1 MLLLAKSPDSYRG
14 SHHQSQQN
22 EIFPI
27 VLGQTKSGSMATS
40 RRYGMEI
47 QITVPLL
54 KNQPGTFLF
63 TPEMETFSQPVD
75 VNESFSVQFSQSG
88 LAQIITGIRHNQ
100 YTSWAWQRLA
110 RLGEELAIVS
120 NSPRLIS
127 PIHLASHW
135 ESVGVIPYPHQLDT
149 AEKVIHK
156 MGGRAILA
164 DEVGLG
170 KTIEA
175 GMILK
180 EYMLR
185 GLVHRALILTPAA
198 LCWQWFEELREKF
211 RIPATLQRSQ
221 YDWARCDCIIA
232 SIDTAKRE
240 PHLSQVLAID
250 WDLLIVDEAHKLKNS
265 RTQNWQFVNT
275 IHRKYFLMLTAT
287 PVQND
292 LRELYNLI
300 TLLKPGQLG
309 TYSDF
314 KRRFVIDKRTPRDT
328 KVLRSLLDE
337 VMIRNRRGAGTIQ
350 FTKRIVHSV
359 TVELTPAEREL
370 YLGVHTFIR
379 RQMQRS
385 LAEKR
390 TILPYIILLREV
402 CSSSWAAALTLKKLG
417 EKKPS
422 TVDTE
427 LLALLEQAVN
437 IETSAK
443 VQHLLELL
451 SNLEGKAIV
460 FTEYRGTQAFIKKH
474 LETAGLGV
482 VTFDGS
488 LSASRKEF
496 TKFLF
501 RRYGDVLVS
510 TESGG
515 EGINLQYCNNVINF
529 DLPWNPMRLEQRIG
543 RVHRLGQTKD
553 VYVFN
558 FATQGTI
565 EEHLL
570 RLLHE
575 KINMF
580 EMVVG
585 ELDAILTQLHLDKS
599 FESRL
604 IDIYLRSETES
615 DLARAFDDF
624 GDSILKA
631 RDLHKQTTILDL
643 LP

>member
-1 MLLLAKSPDSYRG
+1 
-14 SHHQSQQN
+14 
-22 EIFPI
+22 
-27 VLGQTKSGSMATS
+27 
-40 RRYGMEI
+40 MEI
-47 QITVPLL
+47 RITVPLL
-54 KNQPGTFLF
+54 KNQLGFFPFAA
-63 TPEMETFSQPVD
+63 EIETFSEPLA
-75 VNESFSVQFSQSG
+75 VNDCLSVQFSQSA
-88 LAQIITGIRHNQ
+88 LREIITSFRRRE
-100 YTSWAWQRLA
+100 YADWEWQELA
-110 RLGEELAIVS
+110 RLGEDLSSISDLA
-120 NSPRLIS
+120 NLIC
-127 PIHLASHW
+127 PVHLASHW
-135 ESVGVIPYPHQLDT
+135 ESVGVIPYPHQLET
-149 AEKVIHK
+149 TRKVIQD

-180 EYMLR
+180 EYTLR
-185 GLVHRALILTPAA
+185 GLVRKVLILTPAA

-211 RIPATLQRSQ
+211 RISVALHRSQ
-221 YDWARCDCIIA
+221 YDWARCDCIVA

-265 RTQNWQFVNT
+265 RTQNWRFVNN
-275 IHRKYFLMLTAT
+275 IHKQYFLMLTAT

-309 TYSDF
+309 TYAAF
-314 KRRFVIDKRTPRDT
+314 KRRFVADKRTPRDT
-328 KVLRSLLDE
+328 EALRSLLGQ
-337 VMIRNRRGAGTIQ
+337 VMIRNRRGTGTIQ
-350 FTKRIVHSV
+350 FTERIVRSV
-359 TVELTPAEREL
+359 PVELNEAEAQL
-370 YLGVHTFIR
+370 YLSVNAFIR
-379 RQMQRS
+379 RQMRRS
-385 LAEKR
+385 LAERR
-390 TILPYIILLREV
+390 TILPYITLLREV
-402 CSSSWAAALTLKKLG
+402 CSSAWAAALTLKKLT
-417 EKKPS
+417 EKASPE
-422 TVDTE
+422 TETE
-427 LLALLEQAVN
+427 LLALLEQAVH

-443 VQHLLELL
+443 IRQLLELL
-451 SNLEGKAIV
+451 QVLEGKVIV

-474 LETAGLGV
+474 LEAAGLGV

-488 LSASRKEF
+488 LSANRKEF

-565 EEHLL
+565 EEHILK
-570 RLLHE
+570 LLHE

-580 EMVVG
+580 ELVVG
-585 ELDAILTQLHLDKS
+585 ELDAILTHLQLDRS
-599 FESRL
+599 FESHL
-604 IDIYLRSETES
+604 INIFVRSETDK
-615 DLARAFDDF
+615 DLAREFDHL
-624 GDSILKA
+624 GETILKA
-631 RDLHKQTTILDL
+631 RIRQREPTILDL

>member
-1 MLLLAKSPDSYRG
+1 
-14 SHHQSQQN
+14 
-22 EIFPI
+22 
-27 VLGQTKSGSMATS
+27 
-40 RRYGMEI
+40 MEI
-47 QITVPLL
+47 RITVPIL
-54 KNQPGTFLF
+54 KNQPGAFLF
-63 TPEMETFSQPVD
+63 SSRI
-75 VNESFSVQFSQSG
+75 ESFSEPIAVNDSLSVQFSQSG
-88 LAQIITGIRHNQ
+88 LYGIITGIRRKQ
-100 YTSWAWQRLA
+100 FASWESQKLA
-110 RLGEELAIVS
+110 RLGEDLAVISDFS
-120 NSPRLIS
+120 NLLSPV
-127 PIHLASHW
+127 HLASHW

-149 AEKVIHK
+149 TRRVIQE

-185 GLVHRALILTPAA
+185 GLVRKALILTPAA

-211 RIPATLQRSQ
+211 RIPVVLHRSQ
-221 YDWARCDCIIA
+221 WDWARCDCMIA

-265 RTQNWQFVNT
+265 STQNWRFVNQ
-275 IHRKYFLMLTAT
+275 IHKKYFLMLTAT

-292 LRELYNLI
+292 LKELYNLT

-309 TYSDF
+309 TYTAF
-314 KRRFVIDKRTPRDT
+314 RQRFMADKRIPRDT
-328 KVLRSLLDE
+328 EALRSLLQQ
-337 VMIRNRRGAGTIQ
+337 VMIRNRRGGGTIE

-359 TVELTPAEREL
+359 SVELTQLEQEL
-370 YLGVHTFIR
+370 YLSVHTFIR
-379 RQMQRS
+379 GQMRRS
-385 LAEKR
+385 LAQKR
-390 TILPYIILLREV
+390 TILPYIVLLREV
-402 CSSSWAAALTLKKLG
+402 CSSAWAAALTLKKLSEKAAPDLQG
-417 EKKPS
+417 EL
-422 TVDTE
+422 T
-427 LLALLEQAVN
+427 ALLQQAVN

-443 VQHLLELL
+443 VQRLLTLL
-451 SNLEGKAIV
+451 QELEGKAIV

-474 LETAGLGV
+474 LEEAGLGV
-482 VTFDGS
+482 VPFDGS

-543 RVHRLGQTKD
+543 RVHRLGQIKN

-558 FATQGTI
+558 LATQGTI
-565 EEHLL
+565 EEHIL

-585 ELDAILTQLHLDKS
+585 ELDAILTHLHLDKS

-604 IDIYLRSETES
+604 IDIFVRSETER
-615 DLARAFDDF
+615 DLMREFDRL

-631 RDLHKQTTILDL
+631 RSLQSEGTMLDL

>member
-1 MLLLAKSPDSYRG
+1 
-14 SHHQSQQN
+14 
-22 EIFPI
+22 
-27 VLGQTKSGSMATS
+27 
-40 RRYGMEI
+40 MEI
-47 QITVPLL
+47 RITVPLL

-63 TPEMETFSQPVD
+63 TPEVETFFEPTA

-88 LAQIITGIRHNQ
+88 LANIITGIRRNQ
-100 YTSWAWQRLA
+100 YTSWDWQKLA
-110 RLGEELAIVS
+110 RLGEDLSIVS
-120 NSPRLIS
+120 DSPHLIC
-127 PIHLASHW
+127 PVHLASHW
-135 ESVGVIPYPHQLDT
+135 KSVGVIPYPHQLDT
-149 AEKVIHK
+149 AQRVIHN
-156 MGGRAILA
+156 MDGRAILA

-175 GMILK
+175 GIILK

-185 GLVHRALILTPAA
+185 GLVRRALILTPAA

-221 YDWARCDCIIA
+221 YDWERCNCIIA
-232 SIDTAKRE
+232 SLDTAKRE
-240 PHLSQVLAID
+240 PHISQVLSMD

-265 RTQNWQFVNT
+265 RTQNWQFVNN
-275 IHRKYFLMLTAT
+275 IHKKYFLMLTAT

-292 LRELYNLI
+292 LKELYNLI

-309 TYSDF
+309 TYSAF
-314 KRRFVIDKRTPRDT
+314 KQRFVVDKRTPRDT
-328 KVLRSLLDE
+328 KALRLLLGE

-359 TVELTPAEREL
+359 PVELTTAERKL
-370 YLGVHTFIR
+370 YLSVHSFIR
-379 RQMQRS
+379 SQMQKL
-385 LAEKR
+385 LAERR

-402 CSSSWAAALTLKKLG
+402 CSSSWAAALTLKKLN
-417 EKKPS
+417 EKIHPN
-422 TVDTE
+422 VDTE
-427 LLALLEQAVN
+427 LMALLEQAVN

-443 VQHLLELL
+443 VQRLLELL
-451 SNLEGKAIV
+451 SSLEGKAIV

-474 LETAGLGV
+474 LEATGFGV

-599 FESRL
+599 FESRI
-604 IDIYLRSETES
+604 IDICIRSETEK
-615 DLARAFDDF
+615 DLAREFNDF

-631 RDLHKQTTILDL
+631 RELQTQETILDL

>member
-1 MLLLAKSPDSYRG
+1 
-14 SHHQSQQN
+14 
-22 EIFPI
+22 
-27 VLGQTKSGSMATS
+27 
-40 RRYGMEI
+40 MEI
-47 QITVPLL
+47 RITVPIL
-54 KNQPGTFLF
+54 KNQPGVFPFVSET
-63 TPEMETFSQPVD
+63 ETFSEPMAVSS
-75 VNESFSVQFSQSG
+75 NLSVQFSQSA
-88 LAQIITGIRHNQ
+88 LREIITGFRRRQ
-100 YTSWAWQRLA
+100 YASWEWQKLA
-110 RLGEELAIVS
+110 RLGEEISSISDFAT
-120 NSPRLIS
+120 LIC
-127 PIHLASHW
+127 PLHLASHW
-135 ESVGVIPYPHQLDT
+135 ELVGVIPYPHQLET
-149 AEKVIHK
+149 TQKVIYR

-185 GLVHRALILTPAA
+185 GLVRKALVLTPAA

-211 RIPATLQRSQ
+211 RIPVVLHRSQ
-221 YDWARCDCIIA
+221 YDWARCDCIVA

-250 WDLLIVDEAHKLKNS
+250 WDLLIIDEAHKLKNS
-265 RTQNWQFVNT
+265 KTQNWRFVNN
-275 IHRKYFLMLTAT
+275 IHKNYFLMLTAT

-309 TYSDF
+309 TYATF
-314 KRRFVIDKRTPRDT
+314 KRRFVADKRTPRDT
-328 KVLRSLLDE
+328 EVLRSLLGQ
-337 VMIRNRRGAGTIQ
+337 VMIRNRRGTGTIE
-350 FTKRIVHSV
+350 FTERIVRSV
-359 TVELTPAEREL
+359 PVDLSEAEGQL
-370 YLGVHTFIR
+370 YLSVNAFIR

-390 TILPYIILLREV
+390 TILPYITLLREV
-402 CSSSWAAALTLKKLG
+402 CSSAWAAALTLKKLS
-417 EKKPS
+417 EKASPELEA
-422 TVDTE
+422 E
-427 LLALLEQAVN
+427 LLSLLEQAVN

-443 VQHLLELL
+443 IRQLLDLL
-451 SNLEGKAIV
+451 QILNGKVII

-474 LETAGLGV
+474 LEAAGLGV

-558 FATQGTI
+558 LATKGTI
-565 EEHLL
+565 EEHIM

-585 ELDAILTQLHLDKS
+585 ELDAILTHLHLNRS

-604 IDIYLRSETES
+604 IDIFVRSETDK
-615 DLARAFDDF
+615 DLAREFDHL
-624 GDSILKA
+624 GETILKA
-631 RDLHKQTTILDL
+631 RTLQRKPSILGL

>member
-1 MLLLAKSPDSYRG
+1 
-14 SHHQSQQN
+14 
-22 EIFPI
+22 
-27 VLGQTKSGSMATS
+27 
-40 RRYGMEI
+40 MEI
-47 QITVPLL
+47 RITVPIL
-54 KNQPGTFLF
+54 KNQPGVFPFVSET
-63 TPEMETFSQPVD
+63 ETFSEPMAVSS
-75 VNESFSVQFSQSG
+75 NLSVQFSQSA
-88 LAQIITGIRHNQ
+88 LREIITGFRRRQ
-100 YTSWAWQRLA
+100 YASWEWQKLA
-110 RLGEELAIVS
+110 RLGEEISSISDFAT
-120 NSPRLIS
+120 LIC
-127 PIHLASHW
+127 PLHLASHW
-135 ESVGVIPYPHQLDT
+135 ELVGVIPYPHQLET
-149 AEKVIHK
+149 TQKVIYR

-185 GLVHRALILTPAA
+185 GLVRKALILTPAA

-211 RIPATLQRSQ
+211 RIPVVLHRSQ
-221 YDWARCDCIIA
+221 YDWARCDCIVA

-250 WDLLIVDEAHKLKNS
+250 WDLLIIDEAHKLKNS
-265 RTQNWQFVNT
+265 KTQNWRFVNN
-275 IHRKYFLMLTAT
+275 IHKNYFLMLTAT

-309 TYSDF
+309 TYATF
-314 KRRFVIDKRTPRDT
+314 KRRFVADKRTPRDT
-328 KVLRSLLDE
+328 EVLRSLLGQ
-337 VMIRNRRGAGTIQ
+337 VMIRNRRGTGTIE
-350 FTKRIVHSV
+350 FTERIVRSV
-359 TVELTPAEREL
+359 PVDLSEAEGQL
-370 YLGVHTFIR
+370 YLSVNAFIR

-390 TILPYIILLREV
+390 TILPYITLLREV
-402 CSSSWAAALTLKKLG
+402 CSSAWAAALTLKKLS
-417 EKKPS
+417 EKASPELEA
-422 TVDTE
+422 E
-427 LLALLEQAVN
+427 LLSLLEQAVN

-443 VQHLLELL
+443 IRQLLDLL
-451 SNLEGKAIV
+451 QILNGKVII

-474 LETAGLGV
+474 LEAAGLGV

-558 FATQGTI
+558 LATKGTI
-565 EEHLL
+565 EEHIM

-585 ELDAILTQLHLDKS
+585 ELDAILTHLHLDRS

-604 IDIYLRSETES
+604 IDIFVRSETDK
-615 DLARAFDDF
+615 DLAREFDHL
-624 GDSILKA
+624 GETILKA
-631 RDLHKQTTILDL
+631 RTLQRKPSILGL

>member
-1 MLLLAKSPDSYRG
+1 
-14 SHHQSQQN
+14 
-22 EIFPI
+22 
-27 VLGQTKSGSMATS
+27 
-40 RRYGMEI
+40 MEI
-47 QITVPLL
+47 RITVPIL
-54 KNQPGTFLF
+54 KNQPGVFPFVSET
-63 TPEMETFSQPVD
+63 ETFSEPMAVSS
-75 VNESFSVQFSQSG
+75 NLSVQFSQSA
-88 LAQIITGIRHNQ
+88 LREIITGFRRRQ
-100 YTSWAWQRLA
+100 YASWEWQKLA
-110 RLGEELAIVS
+110 RLGEELSSISDFAT
-120 NSPRLIS
+120 LIC
-127 PIHLASHW
+127 PLHLASHW
-135 ESVGVIPYPHQLDT
+135 ELVGVIPYPHQLET
-149 AEKVIHK
+149 TQKVIYR

-185 GLVHRALILTPAA
+185 GLVRKALVLTPAA

-211 RIPATLQRSQ
+211 RIPVVLHRSQ
-221 YDWARCDCIIA
+221 YDWARCDCIVA

-250 WDLLIVDEAHKLKNS
+250 WDLLIIDEAHKLKNS
-265 RTQNWQFVNT
+265 KTQNWRFVNN
-275 IHRKYFLMLTAT
+275 IHKNYFLMLTAT

-309 TYSDF
+309 TYATF
-314 KRRFVIDKRTPRDT
+314 KRRFVADKRTPRDT
-328 KVLRSLLDE
+328 EVLRSLLGQ
-337 VMIRNRRGAGTIQ
+337 VMIRNRRGTGTIE
-350 FTKRIVHSV
+350 FTERIVRSV
-359 TVELTPAEREL
+359 PVDLSEAEGQL
-370 YLGVHTFIR
+370 YLSVNAFIR

-390 TILPYIILLREV
+390 TILPYITLLREV
-402 CSSSWAAALTLKKLG
+402 CSSAWAAALTLKKLS
-417 EKKPS
+417 EKASPELEA
-422 TVDTE
+422 E
-427 LLALLEQAVN
+427 LLSLLEQAVN

-443 VQHLLELL
+443 IRQLLDLL
-451 SNLEGKAIV
+451 QVLNGKVII

-474 LETAGLGV
+474 LEAAGLGV

-558 FATQGTI
+558 LATKGTI
-565 EEHLL
+565 EEHIM

-585 ELDAILTQLHLDKS
+585 ELDAILTHLHLNRS

-604 IDIYLRSETES
+604 IDIFVRSETDK
-615 DLARAFDDF
+615 DLAREFDHL
-624 GDSILKA
+624 GETILKA
-631 RDLHKQTTILDL
+631 RTLQRKPSILGL

>member
-1 MLLLAKSPDSYRG
+1 
-14 SHHQSQQN
+14 
-22 EIFPI
+22 
-27 VLGQTKSGSMATS
+27 
-40 RRYGMEI
+40 MEI
-47 QITVPLL
+47 RITVPIL
-54 KNQPGTFLF
+54 KNQPGVFPFVSET
-63 TPEMETFSQPVD
+63 ETFSEPMAVSS
-75 VNESFSVQFSQSG
+75 NLSVQFSQSA
-88 LAQIITGIRHNQ
+88 LREIITGFRRRQ
-100 YTSWAWQRLA
+100 YASWEWQKLA
-110 RLGEELAIVS
+110 RLGEEISSISDFAT
-120 NSPRLIS
+120 LIC
-127 PIHLASHW
+127 PLHLASHW
-135 ESVGVIPYPHQLDT
+135 ELVGVIPYPHQLET
-149 AEKVIHK
+149 TQKVIYR

-185 GLVHRALILTPAA
+185 GLVRKALVLTPAA

-211 RIPATLQRSQ
+211 RIPVVLHRSQ
-221 YDWARCDCIIA
+221 YDWARCDCIVA

-250 WDLLIVDEAHKLKNS
+250 WDLLIIDEAHKLKNS
-265 RTQNWQFVNT
+265 KTQNWRFVNN
-275 IHRKYFLMLTAT
+275 IHRNYFLMLTAT

-309 TYSDF
+309 TYATF
-314 KRRFVIDKRTPRDT
+314 KRRFVADKRTPRDT
-328 KVLRSLLDE
+328 EVLRSLLGQ
-337 VMIRNRRGAGTIQ
+337 VMIRNRRGTGTIE
-350 FTKRIVHSV
+350 FTERIVRSV
-359 TVELTPAEREL
+359 PVDLSEAEGQL
-370 YLGVHTFIR
+370 YLSVNAFIR

-390 TILPYIILLREV
+390 TILPYITLLREV
-402 CSSSWAAALTLKKLG
+402 CSSAWAAALTLKKLS
-417 EKKPS
+417 EKASPELEA
-422 TVDTE
+422 E
-427 LLALLEQAVN
+427 LLSLLEQAVN

-443 VQHLLELL
+443 IRQLLDLL
-451 SNLEGKAIV
+451 QILNGKVII

-474 LETAGLGV
+474 LEAAGLGV

-558 FATQGTI
+558 LATKGTI
-565 EEHLL
+565 EEHIM

-585 ELDAILTQLHLDKS
+585 ELDAILTPLHLNRS

-604 IDIYLRSETES
+604 IDIFVRSETDK
-615 DLARAFDDF
+615 DLAREFDHL
-624 GDSILKA
+624 GETILKA
-631 RDLHKQTTILDL
+631 RTLQRKPSILGL

>member
-1 MLLLAKSPDSYRG
+1 MK
-14 SHHQSQQN
+14 
-22 EIFPI
+22 
-27 VLGQTKSGSMATS
+27 
-40 RRYGMEI
+40 I
-47 QITVPLL
+47 QITVPIL

-63 TPEMETFSQPVD
+63 AKELEVFSDPVP
-75 VNESFSVQFSQSG
+75 VNDSLSVRFSHSG
-88 LAQIITGIRHNQ
+88 LREIITGIRRQQ
-100 YTSWAWQRLA
+100 YTGWEWHKLA
-110 RLGEELAIVS
+110 RLGEDLS
-120 NSPRLIS
+120 LTSDFTDLIC
-127 PIHLASHW
+127 PVHLSSHW
-135 ESVGVIPYPHQLDT
+135 ESVGVIPYRHQLDT
-149 AEKVIHK
+149 TRRVIQE

-185 GLVHRALILTPAA
+185 GLVRRALILTPAA

-211 RIPATLQRSQ
+211 RIPVALHRSQ
-221 YDWARCDCIIA
+221 YDWERCECIIA

-240 PHLSQVLAID
+240 PNLSQVLEID
-250 WDLLIVDEAHKLKNS
+250 WDLLIVDEAHKLKNFS
-265 RTQNWQFVNT
+265 TQNWKFVNS
-275 IHRKYFLMLTAT
+275 IHKKYFLMLTAT

-292 LRELYNLI
+292 LKELYNLI

-309 TYSDF
+309 TYAAF
-314 KRRFVIDKRTPRDT
+314 KRRFMADRRTPRDAEA
-328 KVLRSLLDE
+328 LRALLGQ
-337 VMIRNRRGAGTIQ
+337 VMIRNRRGTGTIE
-350 FTKRIVHSV
+350 FTKRIVQSIPV
-359 TVELTPAEREL
+359 RLTEAERQL
-370 YLGVHTFIR
+370 YLDVHGFIR
-379 RQMQRS
+379 RQMQKS

-390 TILPYIILLREV
+390 TILPYITLLREV
-402 CSSSWAAALTLKKLG
+402 CSSTWAAALTLKKLS
-417 EKKPS
+417 EKVQPDD
-422 TVDTE
+422 VRDE
-427 LLALLEQAVN
+427 LMALLQQAVN
-437 IETSAK
+437 IETGAK
-443 VQHLLELL
+443 VQRLLQLL
-451 SNLEGKAIV
+451 QNTKGKAIV
-460 FTEYRGTQAFIKKH
+460 FTEYRGSQAFIRKH
-474 LETAGLGV
+474 LEAAGLGI

-543 RVHRLGQTKD
+543 RIHRLGQTKD
-553 VYVFN
+553 VHVFN

-565 EEHLL
+565 EEHIL

-585 ELDAILTQLHLDKS
+585 ELDAILTRFHLAKS

-604 IDIYLRSETES
+604 IDIFVRAETEA
-615 DLARAFDDF
+615 DLVREFDHL
-624 GDSILKA
+624 GESIRKA
-631 RDLHKQTTILDL
+631 REPQAEVTILDL
-643 LP
+643 VP